1 MKAKALISMGLLLAL
16 GCRGLDEPRRAMS
29 HAEQVVLA
37 KLSANH
43 GPYYYDQ
50 VVDHFGGS
58 STSNRTFK
66 QRYYV
71 VDDHWAKP
79 NGPFIL
85 YIGGESPLNAPKGV
99 NGDEF
104 EVLAK
109 QNKAAVLSLEHR
121 YFGKSLPFPDL
132 STEHLRYLDVEQE
145 LEDLAGFIRSM
156 QAQVNAEHGL
166 PSTHRNKVLIIGGSY
181 AGMVA
186 SHARY
191 VHPEVFDVAWSSSG
205 VVDAVYNFTE
215 FDLQVAVSVGQRC
228 AEVLRR
234 ATEEVDA
241 LLITDNAYVKAL
253 FGASGMS
260 DDDLMWM
267 LSDAETLPPQ
277 YGKAESLCEPM
288 VAAYDAGEDL
298 AVAFARFCNDTFY
311 PGYCAGAGPYLY
323 SDELMRNTTATEEWS
338 SQRAWWWCVCNQLS
352 YAQSYPGELGIR
364 SPRVSLDFHKRKCD
378 AVYGVG
384 VWPPKTKAFNEKYGA
399 KNPKATNVVYIN
411 ASQDPWQWAA
421 VRRAISSDKPAYL
434 MTGERVGHCRDLHV
448 SPDDPVDVLRVRKAA
463 EAFVAKFLQ

>member
-1 MKAKALISMGLLLAL
+1 MKAATTLLLVVTIIGTAV
-16 GCRGLDEPRRAMS
+16 CLDHPKASPKHVMKAPGARAY
-29 HAEQVVLA
+29 
-37 KLSANH
+37 
-43 GPYYYDQ
+43 PTYYYDQ

-71 VDDHWAKP
+71 MDDYWAKP

-85 YIGGESPLNAPKGV
+85 YIAGEGPQEGPAGV
-99 NGDEF
+99 NDEL

-109 QNKAAVLSLEHR
+109 RSGGVVLTLEHR
-121 YFGKSLPFPDL
+121 FFGKSMPFPDL
-132 STEHLRYLDVEQE
+132 RTEYLRYLDVEQE
-145 LEDLAGFIRSM
+145 LEDLAAFVKYF

-166 PSTHRNKVLIIGGSY
+166 PSTHRNKAVSVGGSY
-181 AGMVA
+181 AGMVS
-186 SHARY
+186 SHLRY
-191 VHPEVFDVAWSSSG
+191 AHPEVIDVAWSSSG

-215 FDLQVAVSVGQRC
+215 FDLQVALSVGQRC

>member
-1 MKAKALISMGLLLAL
+1 MKTQALISMGLMLTLGCKALEEPRMAISQTQAMVNEALAL
-16 GCRGLDEPRRAMS
+16 KYGT
-29 HAEQVVLA
+29 
-37 KLSANH
+37 
-43 GPYYYDQ
+43 YYYDQ
-50 VVDHFGGS
+50 TIDHFDNASGLG
-58 STSNRTFK
+58 TFR

-71 VDDHWAKP
+71 MDDYWSKP

-85 YIGGESPLNAPKGV
+85 SIGGESPLNAPKGL
-99 NGDEF
+99 NGDEHR
-104 EVLAK
+104 VLAQ
-109 QNKAAVLSLEHR
+109 QNGAAVFSLEHR

-132 STEHLRYLDVEQE
+132 SSEHLRYLNVEQE
-145 LEDLAGFIRSM
+145 IEDLASFIRFI
-156 QAQVNAEHGL
+156 QQRVNAEYGL
-166 PSTHRNKVLIIGGSY
+166 PATHRNKVLIIGGSY

-191 VHPEVFDVAWSSSG
+191 VHPELFDVAWSSSG
-205 VVDAVYNFTE
+205 VVDAVYNFSD

-241 LLITDNAYVKAL
+241 MLLTDNARVKAL
-253 FGASGMS
+253 FGATGMS

-298 AVAFARFCNDTFY
+298 VTAFAKFCNDTFY

-323 SDELMRNTTATEEWS
+323 SDELMSNVTATEQWS
-338 SQRAWWWCVCNQLS
+338 AQRAWWWCVCNQLS

-378 AVYGVG
+378 AVYGKG
-384 VWPPKTKAFNEKYGA
+384 VWPPKTEEFNKKYGA
-399 KNPKATNVVYIN
+399 KNPKATNVIYIN
-411 ASQDPWQWAA
+411 ASQDPWQWAG
-421 VRRAISSDKPAYL
+421 VRRTISEDKPAYL
-434 MTGERVGHCRDLHV
+434 MTGERVGHCRDLHIYE
-448 SPDDPVDVLRVRKAA
+448 DDPVDVLRVRKAA
-463 EAFVAKFLQ
+463 EAFVAKILQ